1 VRVALIEKQLEHEL
15 VEVNL
20 AAGEHRGDSF
30 RRLNALGKV
39 PVLEDGDFVLPESA
53 AILWYVE
60 SKHPTPPLVPALSQ
74 SRAQVDLW
82 VRLCD
87 ANMGRHAG
95 TVIFPKRFLPP
106 AKWDQAAMAAAS
118 AELQK
123 HLELVETQLADR
135 EFLVG
140 DTFTLADIVYLPM
153 LHFLGL
159 MDVEAGP
166 RVQAWSARLAA
177 RPSAQATV
185 PAA

>member
-1 VRVALIEKQLEHEL
+1 ML
-15 VEVNL
+15 V
-20 AAGEHRGDSF
+20 
-30 RRLNALGKV
+30 
-39 PVLEDGDFVLPESA
+39 DGDFVLPESA
-53 AILWYVE
+53 AILWYIE
-60 SKHPTPPLVPALSQ
+60 SKHPTPPLVPASSQ

-106 AKWDQAAMAAAS
+106 AKWDRAAMSAAS

-123 HLELVETQLADR
+123 HLDLVETQLGDR

-140 DTFTLADIVYLPM
+140 DTFTLADVVYLPL
-153 LHFLGL
+153 LHFTAL
-159 MDVEAGP
+159 MDVDPGP
-166 RVQAWSARLAA
+166 RVQAWSERLAR